1 MSRKDLV
8 PVVTYSW
15 FPFPGTRGENTW
27 GSRATKRSWVHV
39 EEGEALELVMQA
51 VYFCVRF
58 EGGREQGPQP
68 FAAEASLLDLAALA
82 ALSSHQSVLFTTAD
96 LGTSCP
102 QSRL

>member
-1 MSRKDLV
+1 MAKSTSCGSTNFGAEGFGATSYMSRKDLV
-8 PVVTYSW
+8 PVVPYSW

-58 EGGREQGPQP
+58 ERGREQGPQP
-68 FAAEASLLDLAALA
+68 FAAETLAFWAW
-82 ALSSHQSVLFTTAD
+82 Q
-96 LGTSCP
+96 P
-102 QSRL
+102 